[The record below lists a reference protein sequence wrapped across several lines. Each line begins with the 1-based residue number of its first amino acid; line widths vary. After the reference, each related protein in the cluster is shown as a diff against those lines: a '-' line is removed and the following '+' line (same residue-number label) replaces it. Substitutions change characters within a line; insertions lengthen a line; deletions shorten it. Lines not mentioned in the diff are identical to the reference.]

1 MIAQPSIKEY
11 PEWVAAR
18 RERTL
23 AAMRR
28 SNRITGQ
35 QVLAENLSLKL
46 IYDAGY
52 VLNPATDTLE
62 KQNG

>member
-11 PEWVAAR
+11 PAWVAAR
-18 RERTL
+18 QQRTL
-23 AAMRR
+23 AAMQR

-35 QVLAENLSLKL
+35 QVLAENLSLRM

-52 VLNPATDTLE
+52 VLNSATDTLE
-62 KQNG
+62 KPNG